1 MAKLEAAIYV
11 TRQWAPPER
20 FPVRG
25 PTLCVDEQPLG
36 GIVRLQGDTH
46 DAGFAEAIGDATGLA
61 LPTPERF
68 ATRGE
73 TCLAWSGPT
82 EWLYFCPLDD
92 EQAHL
97 RALRAACDGRFATAT
112 LISDSR
118 TGFLVS
124 GADSASL
131 LAKGCAIDFSA
142 AACPVGRAVTT
153 RFASLPTMLLHR
165 GNNDY
170 LVYVDASYAAFL
182 VHWLID
188 AAAEFLPGQA

>member
-11 TRQWAPPER
+11 TRRLAPSER

-25 PTLCVDEQPLG
+25 PTLCIDEQPLG
-36 GIVRLQGDTH
+36 GIVRLQGDAG
-46 DAGFAEAIGDATGLA
+46 DAGFAEAVSEATGLA
-61 LPTPERF
+61 LPAPERF
-68 ATRGE
+68 AARGD

-82 EWLYFCPLDD
+82 EWLYFCSLDD
-92 EQAHL
+92 EQARL
-97 RALRAACDGRFATAT
+97 RALQAACDGRFATAT

-142 AACPVGRAVTT
+142 AACPIGRVVTT
-153 RFASLPTMLLHR
+153 RFAGLPTMLLHR
-165 GNNDY
+165 GNHEY
-170 LVYVDASYAAFL
+170 LVYVDVSYAAFL
-182 VHWLID
+182 LHWLLD
-188 AAAEFLPGQA
+188 AVSEFAAVPA